1 MKRLIIKIVKKYQSI
16 PFKSHDSCRYIPTC
30 SNYMIEALEKHGLIK
45 GLYLGIRRLLKC
57 NPFSKK
63 EYKYDPVPTKTNK
76 TKNFCLIIYF
86 IASFSPQ

>member
-45 GLYLGIRRLLKC
+45 GLYLGIRRLLTC

-76 TKNFCLIIYF
+76 TKKD
-86 IASFSPQ
+86 